1 MKDLVTRSQLF
12 TASIFSA
19 FFGLFGMSFAT
30 PSVADLWTA
39 FDISTINTQVLT
51 ILTTFVT
58 INLAFL
64 AYKYIRRTMGKG

>member
-1 MKDLVTRSQLF
+1 MKNLVTRSQFF

-39 FDISTINTQVLT
+39 FDISTINSQVLT

-64 AYKYIRRTMGKG
+64 AYRYIRRTMGKG

>member
-1 MKDLVTRSQLF
+1 MKNLVTRSQFF
-12 TASIFSA
+12 TSSIFSA

-30 PSVADLWTA
+30 PSVSDLWTA
-39 FDISTINTQVLT
+39 FDISTINSQVLT

-64 AYKYIRRTMGKG
+64 AYRFIKRTMGKG

>member
-1 MKDLVTRSQLF
+1 MKTLVKRSQMF
-12 TASIFSA
+12 TAALFA
-19 FFGLFGMSFAT
+19 AVFGMVGSAFAT
-30 PSVADLWTA
+30 PTVADLWTA

-64 AYKYIRRTMGKG
+64 AYKYIRKTMGRG